1 MQCQTIRPRL
11 EDYLDGQTSD
21 LERLAIEEHLR
32 HCAPCNETAS
42 AKRGLRVRLGEYPV
56 PSSPEGFA
64 DRVLATA
71 GQRARRKRRH
81 RYSALATAAVAVL
94 VLTGSL
100 LWPSPQ
106 PLKTIRVARGH
117 PDQVN
122 LVFETRQAMEGVQVT
137 LRIPDGVKVV
147 GFEDQSRISWR
158 TDLRAGRNQLTLPV
172 VVHSAGALSAR
183 LQHEKGSKRFALHLK
198 PGAKASNATDPQV

>member
-11 EDYLDGQTSD
+11 EDFLDGQTSD

-32 HCAPCNETAS
+32 HCAPCSETA
-42 AKRGLRVRLGEYPV
+42 AAERDLRSRLGEYPA

-71 GQRARRKRRH
+71 GQRARRQRRQ
-81 RYSALATAAVAVL
+81 RFSALAAAAAALL

-106 PLKTIRVARGH
+106 PIETVHVARGH

-122 LVFETRQAMEGVQVT
+122 LVFETHRAMEGVQVT
-137 LRIPDGVKVV
+137 LRIPDGMKVV
-147 GFEDQSRISWR
+147 GYEGQRRISWR

-172 VVHSAGALSAR
+172 VVDTPGALSAR
-183 LQHEKGSKRFALHLK
+183 LQHEQGSKRFALRLK
-198 PGAKASNATDPQV
+198 PGADTPDATDPQV